1 MTATR
6 LQLRLE
12 PVDTWFFRDGTPF
25 TMGAAPQ
32 ENVESLFPPHPVT
45 VAGALRAAL
54 ARSRGWNGLGRW
66 PQALCDI
73 LGDGPDHL
81 GRLLLDGPFLL
92 REGHPLFRAPRHL
105 LGFVAGNGAGAGSGE
120 NGSGTWRPSALL
132 HPGPPVV
139 CDLGGAVRLPIL
151 AASQPG
157 RAESRPV
164 PERLV
169 PADGSWLTGEGLDS
183 VLRGSLPA
191 RSEVVPDHR
200 LWSDEPRI
208 GLERDGDART
218 AREGML
224 YSTRHVRPHRGV
236 SLGIRVAGL
245 PSDWTPVGQLL
256 TLGGEGRLAECREWA
271 GAANVAFDVP
281 SAEIEASGKV
291 TIVALTPLDLS
302 TEACL
307 GRETFPVSSL
317 ERDRI
322 RLRVVSAC
330 LDRPQRVG
338 GWDSVARRPLPLR
351 SVLPSGS
358 TLFCEVD
365 DPAGLDSG
373 ALANITAADGLV
385 RVGSRQKWGF
395 GLVALGVWPTPQEEG
410 TP

>member
-1 MTATR
+1 MTAAR

-54 ARSRGWNGLGRW
+54 ARTQGWNGRGRW

-92 REGHPLFRAPRHL
+92 REGRPLFRAPRHL
-105 LGFVAGNGAGAGSGE
+105 LGFVAGSGAGAGGGE
-120 NGSGTWRPSALL
+120 DGGGAWRPSTLL
-132 HPGPPVV
+132 RPGPPVV
-139 CDLGGAVRLPIL
+139 CDLGAAVRLPIL
-151 AASQPG
+151 AASQPERSG
-157 RAESRPV
+157 SRP
-164 PERLV
+164 ERQKLM
-169 PADGSWLTGEGLDS
+169 PGDSSWLTREGLDA
-183 VLRGSLPA
+183 VLRARLPA
-191 RSEVVPDHR
+191 HDDVVPDR
-200 LWSDEPRI
+200 CLWSDEPRI

-224 YSTRHVRPHRGV
+224 YSTRHVRPHRDV

-256 TLGGEGRLAECREWA
+256 TLGGEGRLAECREWP
-271 GAANVAFDVP
+271 GAAKVSFDAP

-291 TIVALTPLDLS
+291 SMVALTPLDLS
-302 TEACL
+302 EQACL
-307 GRETFPVSSL
+307 GRESLPVSIL
-317 ERDRI
+317 ERDRV

-330 LDRPQRVG
+330 LGRPQRIG
-338 GWDSVARRPLPLR
+338 GWDSLARRPLPLR

-365 DPAGLDSG
+365 DPAGPG
-373 ALANITAADGLV
+373 VGTLANITAADGLA
-385 RVGSRQKWGF
+385 RVGSRQEWGF